1 MRSRAA
7 GSEPAASVSAHVSA
21 GERDA
26 VEGDAVERGAVER
39 GAVERGAVER
49 DAGARDGVERG
60 VWCRASQPARRST
73 AYQPGRRMQAA
84 LRRMSSERVARAG
97 REAGAST

>member
-26 VEGDAVERGAVER
+26 VERDAVER

-84 LRRMSSERVARAG
+84 LRRVSSERVARAG
-97 REAGAST
+97 REAAAST